1 MLTQFYD
8 IENKAGNVIVENIGR
23 AAKSS
28 DAARFLHFHVS
39 KREPDGSPTR
49 KSTRTSRPPP
59 SPEKER
65 LTDLQRYFV
74 PDLVM
79 LTGQTGQKIHEVLT
93 VEVKSGKVL
102 LEIDETQLK
111 YMMLPLVIE
120 QNVAVGLLIC
130 ANMATILKAR
140 VDGGEILY
148 GSKSFSF
155 CSDHLDEDMATVLA
169 ELNSHILD
177 CKILRERKS

>member
-1 MLTQFYD
+1 
-8 IENKAGNVIVENIGR
+8 
-23 AAKSS
+23 
-28 DAARFLHFHVS
+28 
-39 KREPDGSPTR
+39 
-49 KSTRTSRPPP
+49 
-59 SPEKER
+59 
-65 LTDLQRYFV
+65 
-74 PDLVM
+74 M
-79 LTGQTGQKIHEVLT
+79 LTGRTGQTIHEVLT

-155 CSDHLDEDMATVLA
+155 RSDHLDEDMATVLA
-169 ELNSHILD
+169 ELNAHILD

>member
-1 MLTQFYD
+1 M
-8 IENKAGNVIVENIGR
+8 
-23 AAKSS
+23 
-28 DAARFLHFHVS
+28 
-39 KREPDGSPTR
+39 
-49 KSTRTSRPPP
+49 
-59 SPEKER
+59 
-65 LTDLQRYFV
+65 

-130 ANMATILKAR
+130 ANI
-140 VDGGEILY
+140 Y
-148 GSKSFSF
+148 GYNPESAGRWRRNIVWIKK
-155 CSDHLDEDMATVLA
+155 LL
-169 ELNSHILD
+169 LL
-177 CKILRERKS
+177 